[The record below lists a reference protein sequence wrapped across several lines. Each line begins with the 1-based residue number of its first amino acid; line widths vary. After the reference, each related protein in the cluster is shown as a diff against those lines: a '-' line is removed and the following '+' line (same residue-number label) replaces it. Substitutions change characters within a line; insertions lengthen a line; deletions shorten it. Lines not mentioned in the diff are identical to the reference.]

1 MKKYSSLIIL
11 IFMAFGLSATAQN
24 GRDLED
30 DGLVGSVRRIDSK
43 MYEASYDRHDNLV
56 TGEQL
61 EHLLTEYNA
70 KGQRR
75 SMTYMSVAEDIIFRT
90 RYKHDGFGL
99 TTLEHVVDNQEHVI
113 GRTYY
118 VYDANLI
125 LTEVYVEDVERQIES
140 RMLIKRDATGR
151 ITQRSYNDQFNDV
164 YKREVY
170 TYNETGDIAKAVSYD
185 RSKAKIQE
193 RRYEY
198 DENRQ
203 PVSYT
208 LFDYTEE
215 EPEMFITLYK
225 RDYDAHGNW
234 TKCTEYELLG
244 DRMIPNYTTVRTI
257 EYF

>member
-1 MKKYSSLIIL
+1 MKKIVILLIAIL
-11 IFMAFGLSATAQN
+11 PLIGTTAMAQN

-30 DGLVGSVRRIDSK
+30 DGLVGNVKRIDAK
-43 MYEASYDRHDNLV
+43 MFEVSYDRHDNLV
-56 TGEQL
+56 VGEQL

-99 TTLEHVVDNQEHVI
+99 TTLEHVVDNQEQVI

-118 VYDANLI
+118 VYNSNLV
-125 LTEVYVEDVERQIES
+125 LTEIYVEDVERQVES
-140 RMLIKRDATGR
+140 RLLIKRDATGR

-170 TYNETGDIAKAVSYD
+170 TYNPTGDVAKAVIYD

-208 LFDYTEE
+208 LFDYTED
-215 EPEMFITLYK
+215 EPEVFVTLFEYE
-225 RDYDAHGNW
+225 YDAYGNW
-234 TKCTEYELLG
+234 IRRTEYNLNG
-244 DRMIPNYTTVRTI
+244 DRKEPVYTTQRTI